1 MSHKPNEGYAA
12 KHPDSA
18 VLEKDL
24 AEELQKEIR
33 DGKISCAAAH
43 RAAQRLGRS
52 PLEIGRALDLMEVR
66 LTRCQLGLYGYA
78 PENRIV
84 KPAEEWPPALEKEIR
99 EALQEERLP
108 CAAAWSLARRHG
120 LSRLEV
126 GNVCEAL
133 GIKVRPCQLGA
144 F

>member
-33 DGKISCAAAH
+33 DGKIGCAAAH
-43 RAAQRLGRS
+43 RVARRLGR
-52 PLEIGRALDLMEVR
+52 PPAAIGKALDLMEVR
-66 LTRCQLGLYGYA
+66 LTRCQLGLFGYM
-78 PENRIV
+78 PEGRIV
-84 KPAEEWPPALEKEIR
+84 KAAAKWDPSLEKDIR
-99 EALQEERLP
+99 EALQNGRLA
-108 CAAAWSLARRHG
+108 CAAAWDLARRHD